1 MGSLKVMTT
10 ELLHEVLTPL
20 VVVLLSQVD
29 PAPTTELSLK
39 MGSGQLDGLLYG
51 TCKKS
56 SN

>member
-1 MGSLKVMTT
+1 MTT